1 MFIDPQVEMLVEA
14 TLIRLQQVLRFEGG
28 EIQSANS
35 SGETPGTSK
44 QLKKVLCD
52 LFL

>member
-1 MFIDPQVEMLVEA
+1 MSIDPQIEMLVEA
-14 TLIRLQQVLRFEGG
+14 TLIRLQKILRFEGG

-44 QLKKVLCD
+44 QLKKVLRS